1 MILGTYVGLDS
12 VLAGKTALLI
22 YEDDGLLA
30 QFDDRS
36 TPGGLAYGW
45 HKFVLSDFAVE
56 TSAFETPSKRLTTK
70 ITDLIGRKL
79 LKVTEPGDGDLEQDQ
94 VRLVF
99 EGGTLVASAISDYGS
114 PTASIYL
121 EVSDETT

>member
-1 MILGTYVGLDS
+1 MIHGTYVGLDT

-45 HKFVLSDFAVE
+45 HKFPLSDFEVE
-56 TSAFETPSKRLTTK
+56 ISAFETLTK
-70 ITDLIGRKL
+70 G
-79 LKVTEPGDGDLEQDQ
+79 
-94 VRLVF
+94 
-99 EGGTLVASAISDYGS
+99 
-114 PTASIYL
+114 
-121 EVSDETT
+121 